1 MQSIVC
7 LSVCIYGTWNFVLFL
22 LSLLLPCT
30 CIYKLT
36 DQGALWNGSSVC
48 PELETDYID
57 SSWGCISITAFLKT
71 LDTDRKGWI
80 IVMALQTLRQSP
92 KKFLSTSWEFSLHFH
107 IKTPIGSEL
116 IFFLFYWMVLSRQ
129 TVLMLMKLCMCE
141 HGAFRSCRSV
151 VSFPRFDWP
160 V

>member
-7 LSVCIYGTWNFVLFL
+7 LSAFPVHGIFHCFYYHFYHVHSYIISWTKELCEMAIF
-22 LSLLLPCT
+22 
-30 CIYKLT
+30 
-36 DQGALWNGSSVC
+36 C
-48 PELETDYID
+48 PELGTDYIHRRQ
-57 SSWGCISITAFLKT
+57 GHVSITVFLET

-80 IVMALQTLRQSP
+80 IVIALQTLRQSP

-129 TVLMLMKLCMCE
+129 PMLTLMKLCMCDP
-141 HGAFRSCRSV
+141 GAFRSSRSV
-151 VSFPRFDWP
+151 VYFPRFDWP